1 MTPTQLMNT
10 LAAWKPV
17 AYVVARGFVYA
28 VTFVLGAL
36 AVWYG
41 SDPQPDWLRRAV
53 AVAAFAAGPLAL
65 VNLSRPEKSE
75 R

>member
-10 LAAWKPV
+10 VAAWKPV
-17 AYVVARGFVYA
+17 AYLAARGLVYA
-28 VTFVLGAL
+28 TTFILGAL

-65 VNLSRPEKSE
+65 VNMSRPDKSA